1 MNEKESSINYII
13 EAFFLLLKTNN
24 IENIS
29 ISDICQK
36 AGVSRVTFYRN
47 FKDKIDIINTY
58 FSLMIKQF
66 IIEMGTNTH
75 YDYYHIAYHTFEM
88 LKKEKEN
95 ILSLINNNLSY
106 MYQNLLN
113 HHFDKNF
120 KNDNYGSKLTAYIFA
135 GALYNISL
143 YWIKNDCKESIDEII
158 TEFFKICNFDDKKP
172 LN

>member
-75 YDYYHIAYHTFEM
+75 YDYYHIYLYYM
-88 LKKEKEN
+88 LLII
-95 ILSLINNNLSY
+95 IL
-106 MYQNLLN
+106 
-113 HHFDKNF
+113 
-120 KNDNYGSKLTAYIFA
+120 
-135 GALYNISL
+135 
-143 YWIKNDCKESIDEII
+143 
-158 TEFFKICNFDDKKP
+158 
-172 LN
+172 